1 MARAPRRRI
10 DRPLTQTRLIGI
22 PVVSVMLASLTPLLP
37 MIETAPLMPPFG
49 FMMLIAW
56 RLLHRTMWPVW
67 VSVPLGM
74 WDDMF
79 SGQPLGSAMLLW
91 TLAFFALDLFDR
103 RMVWRDT
110 VQEWLLAAMLIIFLL
125 FGALF
130 IANETG
136 GTTQAWVII
145 PQILV
150 SVLLF
155 PIVARICAGLD
166 DIRLSS

>member
-1 MARAPRRRI
+1 MARTPYRRI
-10 DRPLTQTRLIGI
+10 DRPPTQTRLIGI
-22 PVVSVMLASLTPLLP
+22 PVASVMLASLTPLLP
-37 MIETAPLMPPFG
+37 IIATAPLLPPLG

-67 VSVPLGM
+67 ISVPLGL

-91 TLAFFALDLFDR
+91 TLAFFAVDLFDR
-103 RMVWRDT
+103 RMVWRDM
-110 VQEWLLAAMLIIFLL
+110 VQDWALAAVLIILL
-125 FGALF
+125 LVGSLF

-136 GTTQAWVII
+136 GATQPWVLL
-145 PQILV
+145 PQILL

-155 PIVARICAGLD
+155 PIIARLCAGLD
-166 DIRLSS
+166 NIRLST